1 MRRLIAPTLA
11 VIAMLAGVLVAP
23 AASAVEQTSVA
34 DTSTALDVE
43 AALDAETAIGD
54 SIQTADLSKFQ
65 AGNIISDA
73 VFFDKSTMTEA
84 QIQAFLEK
92 MVPSCRSGYTCLKD
106 WYDSNRGGGGARSP
120 APIPAAQKLLAAST
134 HHPMIGK
141 HS

>member
-11 VIAMLAGVLVAP
+11 VIAMLAGLLVAP
-23 AASAVEQTSVA
+23 AASAVEQTVVA
-34 DTSTALDVE
+34 DAATAMDVE

-73 VFFDKSTMTEA
+73 VFYDTATMTEA

-92 MVPSCRSGYTCLKD
+92 RVPTCRSGYTCLKD
-106 WYDSNRGGGGARSP
+106 WYDTIDGGRRCVQGILGRHA
-120 APIPAAQKLLAAST
+120 
-134 HHPMIGK
+134 
-141 HS
+141 